1 MIHNT
6 KYQRLKGMLS
16 FSGHFWPNL
25 CHWSHSLFPR
35 NRKTPFY
42 LNVFMEYR
50 KRSLSWN
57 GLSQKQ
63 RPKVFY
69 EKGVLKNFSNFT
81 RETPVLKSSLDKV
94 AGLRLRLY
102 YEETSIQVISCEIW
116 EIFKKTYFEE
126 YLRTTAF
133 IKQMS

>member
-1 MIHNT
+1 
-6 KYQRLKGMLS
+6 
-16 FSGHFWPNL
+16 
-25 CHWSHSLFPR
+25 
-35 NRKTPFY
+35 
-42 LNVFMEYR
+42 MEYR

-94 AGLRLRLY
+94 AGLGLRLY